1 MSEFCEKLEEKLK
14 EVMTSE
20 REASALWSLWETP
33 YHIPH
38 WRTGSCFYQSRFR
51 RRAERGPEPV
61 KRRKY
66 PWTIWEVSN
75 LLVSTGL
82 PGAVVPCRRMGL
94 FRRIKRG

>member
-20 REASALWSLWETP
+20 RGSFRFMEPMKRHTTFR
-33 YHIPH
+33 IG
-38 WRTGSCFYQSRFR
+38 RTGSCIYQSRFR

-66 PWTIWEVSN
+66 PLDHPGKWKQPVSQ
-75 LLVSTGL
+75 
-82 PGAVVPCRRMGL
+82 
-94 FRRIKRG
+94 